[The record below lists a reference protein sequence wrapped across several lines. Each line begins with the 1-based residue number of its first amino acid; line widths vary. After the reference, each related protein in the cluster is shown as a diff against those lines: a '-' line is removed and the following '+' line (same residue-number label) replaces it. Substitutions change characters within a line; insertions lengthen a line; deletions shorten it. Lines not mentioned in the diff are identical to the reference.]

1 MGQLEKPYTPVSNY
15 AKIKWNQPCINRIYI
30 KGGFFLKNLLYYQDV
45 MLREFDAHIVSKEID
60 ELGRHYVV
68 LSNTAFY
75 PTGGGQPHDTGTLNG
90 IDVIDVEKNGEE
102 IRHYMQ
108 GDISELKGIVH
119 GTLNWSRRFD
129 HMQQH
134 AGQHI
139 LTAAFVELFDAQTV
153 SFHLGSEHVT
163 IDIAVDTLTEQQL
176 AAAEARA
183 NEVILENRPIETTWI
198 TENELVHY
206 HLRKEVAVAG
216 DIRLVII
223 PNYDYNGCG
232 GTHPTSTGQ
241 VNAIKILGTEKMK
254 GNVRVSFV
262 CGQRVLHELAMRKKV
277 LGDVAR
283 QLSVPEVEAATALT
297 KILSAQKHT
306 ERALVAAKEEL
317 LTYEAKALVSNSG
330 NLVTAAFQQRT
341 MQELQKLARTIVSE
355 HDDMITLLVSESE
368 GKLQFVAAR
377 GKNVSK
383 SMKAI
388 AEKALPLINGKG
400 GGSDQMVQ
408 GGGECIISKE
418 ELLEAI
424 QNI

>member
-1 MGQLEKPYTPVSNY
+1 MKD
-15 AKIKWNQPCINRIYI
+15 
-30 KGGFFLKNLLYYQDV
+30 LLYYQDV
-45 MLREFDAHIVSKEID
+45 MLREFDAHIVSKKTD
-60 ELGRHYVV
+60 ESGRHYVV

-90 IDVIDVEKNGEE
+90 IEVIGVEKIGEE

-108 GDISELKGIVH
+108 VNVSELEGIVH
-119 GTLNWSRRFD
+119 GALNWPRRFD

-176 AAAEARA
+176 TAAEIRA
-183 NEVILENRPIETTWI
+183 NEIILENRPIETTWI
-198 TENELVHY
+198 TENELSDFN
-206 HLRKEVAVAG
+206 LRKEVAVTG

-223 PNYDYNGCG
+223 PDYDYNGCG

-262 CGQRVLHELAMRKKV
+262 CGQRVLNELAMRKKV

-283 QLSVPEVEAATALT
+283 QLSVPEVEAATALA
-297 KILSAQKHT
+297 KILSAQKNT
-306 ERALVAAKEEL
+306 EKALVTAKEEL
-317 LTYEAKALVSNSG
+317 LTYEAKALVSSSSG
-330 NLVTAAFQQRT
+330 LVAAAFQQRT
-341 MQELQKLARTIVSE
+341 MQDLQKLARTIVSE
-355 HDDMITLLVSESE
+355 QEDMVTLLVSESE

-377 GKNVSK
+377 GKHVSK

-418 ELLEAI
+418 DLLEAM
-424 QNI
+424 QNV

>member
-1 MGQLEKPYTPVSNY
+1 MKD
-15 AKIKWNQPCINRIYI
+15 
-30 KGGFFLKNLLYYQDV
+30 LLYYQDV
-45 MLREFDAHIVSKEID
+45 MLREFDAHIVSKKTD
-60 ELGRHYVV
+60 EFGRHYVV

-90 IDVIDVEKNGEE
+90 IEVIEVEKIGEE

-108 GDISELKGIVH
+108 GNVSELEGIVH
-119 GTLNWSRRFD
+119 GALNWPRRFD

-176 AAAEARA
+176 TAAEIRA
-183 NEVILENRPIETTWI
+183 NEIILENRPIETTWI
-198 TENELVHY
+198 TENKLSDFN
-206 HLRKEVAVAG
+206 LRKEVAVTG

-223 PNYDYNGCG
+223 PDYDYNGCG

-262 CGQRVLHELAMRKKV
+262 CGQRVLNELAMRKRV

-283 QLSVPEVEAATALT
+283 QLSVPEVDAATALA

-306 ERALVAAKEEL
+306 EKALVAAKEEL
-317 LTYEAKALVSNSG
+317 LTYEAKALVSSSSG
-330 NLVTAAFQQRT
+330 LVAAAFQQRT
-341 MQELQKLARTIVSE
+341 MQDLQKLARTIVSE
-355 HDDMITLLVSESE
+355 QEDMVTLLVSESE

-377 GKNVSK
+377 GKHVSK

-418 ELLEAI
+418 DLLEAM
-424 QNI
+424 QNV